1 MAREITEVEIVM
13 LRKLQKIFDNDHFLH
28 GIMADLKTDE
38 ERQFMINAID
48 NGLVK
53 DPSHAIMLAVD
64 INSARKKHNGQKNY
78 LNKIIFP
85 YR

>member
-1 MAREITEVEIVM
+1 
-13 LRKLQKIFDNDHFLH
+13 
-28 GIMADLKTDE
+28 
-38 ERQFMINAID
+38 MINAID